1 MSTLVADFINFFD
14 SQVVQNSSGHS
25 VWAILLCLVT
35 VPAQTLQNSFGS
47 AVYAL
52 PLVFL
57 IFFIVLRKVKDSKT
71 KGMPKLLNNNK
82 MEDEE

>member
-1 MSTLVADFINFFD
+1 MNALVIAIADLIKTFCSGVVSLVA
-14 SQVVQNSSGHS
+14 
-25 VWAILLCLVT
+25 

-57 IFFIVLRKVKDSKT
+57 VLFIVLKKRKDSKL
-71 KGMPKLLNNNK
+71 KGVPKLLNNNK
-82 MEDEE
+82 KEDEA

>member
-1 MSTLVADFINFFD
+1 MNALVAAIADLIKTFC
-14 SQVVQNSSGHS
+14 SGVVS
-25 VWAILLCLVT
+25 LVA

-57 IFFIVLRKVKDSKT
+57 VLFIVLKKRKDSKL
-71 KGMPKLLNNNK
+71 KGAPKLLNNNK
-82 MEDEE
+82 KEDEK

>member
-1 MSTLVADFINFFD
+1 MNALVTAIADLVKTFC
-14 SQVVQNSSGHS
+14 SGVVS
-25 VWAILLCLVT
+25 LVT
-35 VPAQTLQNSFGS
+35 VPAQVLQNSFGS

-82 MEDEE
+82 KEDEE

>member
-1 MSTLVADFINFFD
+1 MNALITAIADLVKTFC
-14 SQVVQNSSGHS
+14 SGVV
-25 VWAILLCLVT
+25 LLVT

>member
-1 MSTLVADFINFFD
+1 MSALVTAIADLIKTFCSCIV
-14 SQVVQNSSGHS
+14 SL
-25 VWAILLCLVT
+25 IT

-57 IFFIVLRKVKDSKT
+57 VLFYSFKKEKSLKT
-71 KGMPKLLNNNK
+71 EGCA
-82 MEDEE
+82 

>member
-1 MSTLVADFINFFD
+1 MNALVTAIADLVKTFC
-14 SQVVQNSSGHS
+14 SGVVS
-25 VWAILLCLVT
+25 LVT

-52 PLVFL
+52 PIVFL

-82 MEDEE
+82 MEDEK

>member
-1 MSTLVADFINFFD
+1 MNALVTAIADLVKTFC
-14 SQVVQNSSGHS
+14 SGIVS
-25 VWAILLCLVT
+25 LVT

-57 IFFIVLRKVKDSKT
+57 IFFIVLRKVKDSK
-71 KGMPKLLNNNK
+71 N
-82 MEDEE
+82 

>member
-1 MSTLVADFINFFD
+1 MNALVAAIADLIKTFC
-14 SQVVQNSSGHS
+14 SGVVS
-25 VWAILLCLVT
+25 LVA

-57 IFFIVLRKVKDSKT
+57 VLFVVLKKRKDSKL

-82 MEDEE
+82 KEDEK